1 MAHEKHLLLRMA
13 GDYVPSTLP
22 GEIWQNDIRLVLVH
36 GSVDS
41 LGTLPS
47 NWDPSATAIA
57 RTESDW
63 TITGNWK
70 TTVLG
75 SDFNPDDYLN
85 DQAAPAWTDFM
96 AAAHLSNQ
104 VRGRTLELFPIG
116 APDGKAVPAPPYA
129 VGTPC
134 VLEWTSAYP
143 TGGESSTQLPP
154 QDSIAVSWRTQQ
166 IGPRGRGRI
175 FLAGST
181 SASLSGGH
189 VSSGTQSDITAAAV
203 AFLQALA
210 YTSASWNVIPIVT
223 GAPYEDYGIVNQ
235 VRVGSVVDTQRR
247 RRNRLTETYS
257 STNVTY

>member
-1 MAHEKHLLLRMA
+1 MAHEKHLLLRAA

-22 GEIWQNDIRLVLVH
+22 GEIWQNDIRLALVH

-41 LGTLPS
+41 LGTLPN

-57 RTESDW
+57 RTETDW
-63 TITGNWK
+63 DITGNWK

-85 DQAAPAWTDFM
+85 DQAAPAWTAFM

-104 VRGRTLELFPIG
+104 DRLRTLELFPIG

-129 VGTPC
+129 LGTPC
-134 VLEWTSAYP
+134 RLEWTGSYP

-154 QDSIAVSWRTQQ
+154 QNSIAVSWRTQQ
-166 IGPRGRGRI
+166 IGARGRGRI
-175 FLAGST
+175 FLPATT
-181 SASLSGGH
+181 SGALSGGH
-189 VSSGTQSDITAAAV
+189 VSTGAADDITAAAV
-203 AFLQALA
+203 TFLEALA

-223 GAPYEDYGIVNQ
+223 GAPYVGYGIINQ
-235 VRVGSVVDTQRR
+235 VRVGSVMDTQRR
-247 RRNRLTETYS
+247 RRNRLTEVYT